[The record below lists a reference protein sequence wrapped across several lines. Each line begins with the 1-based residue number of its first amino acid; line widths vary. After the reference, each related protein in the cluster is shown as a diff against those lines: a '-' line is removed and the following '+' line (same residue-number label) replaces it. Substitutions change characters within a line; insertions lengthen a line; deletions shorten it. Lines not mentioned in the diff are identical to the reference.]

1 MQVSLMS
8 LCPDVIGHI
17 LSFDKGSYITPC
29 VCKEFNDHTKKYKVS
44 VKRIS
49 NFYYR
54 YVLHK
59 QESYTK
65 KTMIRFIIAFYFE
78 SSEIKI
84 KYILLKKFPELF
96 NNLTDTENDLKN
108 NTRKLKYILTKISTP
123 NLKIAILEKL
133 KRF

>member
-1 MQVSLMS
+1 MQVSLLS
-8 LCPDVIGHI
+8 LCPDVIEHI

-29 VCKEFNDHTKKYKVS
+29 VCKEFNEYTKKYKSS

-78 SSEIKI
+78 SREITI
-84 KYILLKKFPELF
+84 KYILSKKFSEIF

-108 NTRKLKYILTKISTP
+108 NTKKLKYILNKLSTP
-123 NLKIAILEKL
+123 NLKILILEKL